1 VFVACKTHAFVIF
14 EVSGMHSQEFYH
26 HQLSSTRSDL
36 PRIFGMTASPI
47 KTKSMQSLTMIY
59 TNFISS
65 FISSYFVWW

>member
-1 VFVACKTHAFVIF
+1 
-14 EVSGMHSQEFYH
+14 MHSQEFYH